1 LVADDAIGLELRGAG
16 VVAHGEAT
24 EVADTVG
31 RVKRAIRHRMRLE
44 LGRLPLSEAQIELI
58 RLVRIEPGLRVQ
70 DAAAGLG
77 LAPNTVSTLVKQLAA
92 AGSLERRP
100 DRADGRV
107 TRLFLTRAA
116 RARWALRRD
125 RREAVIRAALG
136 RLSAEE
142 RAAIAGALPA
152 LNRLVLVLEE
162 GVQTDV

>member
-1 LVADDAIGLELRGAG
+1 
-16 VVAHGEAT
+16 
-24 EVADTVG
+24 
-31 RVKRAIRHRMRLE
+31 
-44 LGRLPLSEAQIELI
+44 
-58 RLVRIEPGLRVQ
+58 LRVQ

-162 GVQTDV
+162 GVQTYV

>member
-1 LVADDAIGLELRGAG
+1 MSSGAVGLEVPRAGA
-16 VVAHGEAT
+16 VAHGEAT

-44 LGRLPLSEAQIELI
+44 LGRLPLSEAQLELI
-58 RLVRIEPGLRVQ
+58 RLVRLEPGLRVQ
-70 DAAAGLG
+70 EAAAGLG

-125 RREAVIRAALG
+125 RREGVVRAAME
-136 RLSAEE
+136 RLTADE
-142 RAAIAGALPA
+142 RSAIAGALPA
-152 LNRLVLVLEE
+152 LNRLVQVLEE
-162 GVQTDV
+162 GVQPGV